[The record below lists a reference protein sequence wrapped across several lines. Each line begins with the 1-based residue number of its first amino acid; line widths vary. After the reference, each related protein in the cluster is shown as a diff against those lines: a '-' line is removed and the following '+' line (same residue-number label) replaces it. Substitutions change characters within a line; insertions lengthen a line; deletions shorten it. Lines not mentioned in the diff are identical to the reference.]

1 MIQKLIEIKELKGK
15 TKLIS
20 GLHIGAGNDEIH
32 IGGIDNPVIKN
43 PLNDEPYIPGSSLKG
58 KIRTLL
64 EWYLGTFGINNKGE
78 GTPHFVKEGD
88 GDEITLIF
96 GNGSAEQNYHGG
108 PTRVSFNDCPLS
120 KESLKKMIEKNAL
133 TEEKIE
139 VSINRLSGTAS
150 KSGPRNIERV
160 PAGAEFDFSLSYL
173 VFNDIDKQNFK
184 YLILGLKL
192 LELTALG
199 GSGSRGYGKIK
210 FEFENNVSIENF
222 TTKLESDDNGSNVY
236 ILKDLKD
243 IEQEIKK

>member
-1 MIQKLIEIKELKGK
+1 MIQKLIEIQELKGK
-15 TKLIS
+15 IKLVS

-58 KIRTLL
+58 KIRTML
-64 EWYLGTFGINNKGE
+64 EWYLGKLNEKGE
-78 GTPHFVKEGD
+78 PYSKEGD

-96 GNGSAEQNYHGG
+96 GNGSAKENYHGG
-108 PTRVSFNDCPLS
+108 PTRVSFNDCPLN
-120 KESLKKMIEKNAL
+120 KDSLKKMLKKSAL

-150 KSGPRNIERV
+150 NSKSGPRTIERV

-173 VFNDIDKQNFK
+173 VFDDADKQNFK
-184 YLILGLKL
+184 YLILGLKI

-210 FEFENNVSIENF
+210 FEFENNINIESF
-222 TTKLESDDNGSNVY
+222 TTKLELDDVNLNLYV
-236 ILKDLKD
+236 LKDLKD
-243 IEQEIKK
+243 IEQEIKN

>member
-1 MIQKLIEIKELKGK
+1 MIQKLIEIQELTGK
-15 TKLIS
+15 IKLVS
-20 GLHIGAGNDEIH
+20 GLHIGAGNDEIK
-32 IGGIDNPVIKN
+32 IGGIDTPVIKN

-64 EWYLGTFGINNKGE
+64 EWYLGKFDRN
-78 GTPHFVKEGD
+78 GTPHSVEEGN

-96 GNGSAEQNYHGG
+96 GNGSNEKNYHGG
-108 PTRVSFNDCPLS
+108 PTRVSFNDCPLNKAS
-120 KESLKKMIEKNAL
+120 IEKMLKKNAL

-150 KSGPRNIERV
+150 KSGPRTIERV

-173 VFNDIDKQNFK
+173 IFDDIDKQNFK

-210 FEFENNVSIENF
+210 FEFKNNENIESF
-222 TTKLESDDNGSNVY
+222 TKKDDVNPNLYLLS
-236 ILKDLKD
+236 DLKN
-243 IEQEIKK
+243 IEQEIKN

>member
-1 MIQKLIEIKELKGK
+1 MIKKLLEIKELRGK
-15 TKLIS
+15 IKLIS

-32 IGGIDNPVIKN
+32 IGGIDNPVVKN
-43 PLNDEPYIPGSSLKG
+43 PLNDYPYIPGSSLKG

-64 EWYLGTFGINNKGE
+64 EWYLGKVDNNGK
-78 GTPHFVKEGD
+78 PHFVKSGA

-96 GNGSAEQNYHGG
+96 GNGSNEKEYAGG
-108 PTRVSFNDCPLS
+108 PTRASFNDCSLTQ
-120 KESLKKMIEKNAL
+120 ESLEKMRKKSAL
-133 TEEKIE
+133 TEEKVE

-173 VFNDIDKQNFK
+173 VFDDIDKQYFN

-199 GSGSRGYGKIK
+199 GSGSRGYGKIR
-210 FEFENNVSIENF
+210 FEFDDNSDIKDF
-222 TTKLESDDNGSNVY
+222 TKLVSDDAETKLYVLN
-236 ILKDLKD
+236 DLKD
-243 IEQEIKK
+243 IEAVINNNK